1 MPAYD
6 ADPDVQLM
14 LRFQRGDAGAFDE
27 LVRRHQRGVV
37 NLTHRYLGDP
47 ASADDM
53 AQDVFVRVH
62 NARATY
68 RPEAKF
74 TTWLYR
80 IATNLCLNEIRD
92 REKYRPRPAST
103 AGGAEDD
110 EAGDAFGA
118 LLDPGTAVPPGDSL
132 EREELRRAVI
142 AAVRALPPQ
151 QRMAVLLLRWHSQSY
166 QEIAEALDTTVKAVK
181 SLLSRAKE
189 NLRQRLERHRGGG

>member
-1 MPAYD
+1 MSSYD

-14 LRFQRGDAGAFDE
+14 LRFQRGDAAAFDA
-27 LVRRHQRGVV
+27 LVRKHQHAVV
-37 NLTHRYLGDP
+37 NLTCRYVKDP
-47 ASADDM
+47 GAADDM

-92 REKYRPRPAST
+92 REKYRPVPLSDRKRP
-103 AGGAEDD
+103 GGEED
-110 EAGDAFGA
+110 GPPGA
-118 LLDPGTAVPPGDSL
+118 LLDAGAAAPPSEKL
-132 EREELRRAVI
+132 ERAELRQAVI
-142 AAVRALPPQ
+142 DAVRALPPQ
-151 QRMAVLLLRWHSQSY
+151 QRMAVLLLRWHGCSY
-166 QEIAEALDTTVKAVK
+166 EEIADALDTTVKAVK

-189 NLRQRLERHRGGG
+189 NLRQRLGRHLGPG

>member
-53 AQDVFVRVH
+53 AQDVFVRIH

-92 REKYRPRPAST
+92 RERYRPRPASA
-103 AGGAEDD
+103 AGGEEEEA
-110 EAGDAFGA
+110 AGDAFGA
-118 LLDPGTAVPPGDSL
+118 LLDPGASAPPGESL

-151 QRMAVLLLRWHSQSY
+151 QRMAVLLLRWHGQSY